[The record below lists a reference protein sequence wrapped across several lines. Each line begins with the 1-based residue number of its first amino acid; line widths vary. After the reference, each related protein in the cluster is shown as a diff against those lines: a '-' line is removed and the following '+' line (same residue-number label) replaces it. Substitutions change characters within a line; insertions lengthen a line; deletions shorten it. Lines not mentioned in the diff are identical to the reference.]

1 MSDEKFTSF
10 VPADHLD
17 TGFDPANYL
26 DTEEARGAYL
36 VDALGMEDIDY
47 LEHAQETIVR
57 SRSIFKAIAEQS
69 SRIQERQRIERIWL
83 LNLDPAL

>member
-1 MSDEKFTSF
+1 MSDEKSTSF
-10 VPADHLD
+10 VLADHLD

-47 LEHAQETIVR
+47 LEYAQETIVR
-57 SRSIFKAIAEQS
+57 SRSVFKAISEQS
-69 SRIQERQRIERIWL
+69 LKIREWQRIEQMWL
-83 LNLDPAL
+83 LDPPQVL